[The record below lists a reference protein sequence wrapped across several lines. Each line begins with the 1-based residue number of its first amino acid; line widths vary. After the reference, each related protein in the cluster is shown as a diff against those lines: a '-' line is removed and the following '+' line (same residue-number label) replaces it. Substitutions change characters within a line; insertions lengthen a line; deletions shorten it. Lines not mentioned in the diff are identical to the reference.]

1 MEKANETT
9 EQQAVMDWAAY
20 AVKRWPGLRNLYHV
34 PNEARRSPATAGI
47 LKRMGLQ
54 SGVPDLILDWPAGA
68 YHGLRLEMKYGRNTP
83 SENQKR
89 WLLQLQ
95 EVGYFVAACWGARP
109 AIALLTEYLQLQP
122 GQRMRAD
129 TAQWKQR
136 WGFPAVK
143 EDI

>member
-9 EQQAVMDWAAY
+9 EQQTVMDWAAY

-34 PNEARRSPATAGI
+34 PNEARRS
-47 LKRMGLQ
+47 
-54 SGVPDLILDWPAGA
+54 
-68 YHGLRLEMKYGRNTP
+68 
-83 SENQKR
+83 
-89 WLLQLQ
+89 
-95 EVGYFVAACWGARP
+95 P

-143 EDI
+143 EEYENGI

>member
-20 AVKRWPGLRNLYHV
+20 AVKRWPG
-34 PNEARRSPATAGI
+34 
-47 LKRMGLQ
+47 Q
-54 SGVPDLILDWPAGA
+54 
-68 YHGLRLEMKYGRNTP
+68 
-83 SENQKR
+83 Q
-89 WLLQLQ
+89 
-95 EVGYFVAACWGARP
+95 
-109 AIALLTEYLQLQP
+109 
-122 GQRMRAD
+122 MRAD